1 MFPELR
7 GMIMLQIEMI
17 LNLGFFV
24 IGLSLLVL
32 GSDYLIQAATALAKR
47 VGVSDLLIGLTIV
60 AIGTSIPEI
69 VASIASISAG
79 KADLALANI
88 AGSSLANMTLIV
100 GISAIVAPLATNHII
115 LERDTKIMIFS
126 FVVLGIS
133 LFDPL
138 TPGVIAIWE
147 AAILILI
154 MLTYLTFLH
163 WGRAECDT
171 CYQFN
176 IFVDFFIRLKF
187 LTSLQGKLEPPKIT
201 KHEDENEDTEE
212 VQIDKRSS
220 IRDLI
225 IVLVSVAGVALGA
238 QWVVSGSEYLSI
250 TFGIGESVIGF
261 TLIAIGT
268 SLPELTVS
276 INSARHGFGRL
287 LIGNVVGSNI
297 INITLGLGLTAIF
310 LYSSYNLL
318 VSILMVSFLLVIS
331 AIFFYFVQHDWR
343 VTRTEGVTLLILYV
357 IVQIVSIFVAQIYL
371 V

>member
-1 MFPELR
+1 MQ
-7 GMIMLQIEMI
+7 QIEMI
-17 LNLGFFV
+17 LN
-24 IGLSLLVL
+24 IGLFVVGLAFLVL
-32 GSDYLIQAATALAKR
+32 GSDYLIQAATGLAKR
-47 VGVSDLLIGLTIV
+47 MGVSDLLIGLTIV

-79 KADLALANI
+79 KADLALSNI
-88 AGSSLANMTLIV
+88 AGSSLTNMTLIV

-126 FVVLGIS
+126 FAVLGIA
-133 LFDPL
+133 LLDPL

-147 AAILILI
+147 AAIMLLI

-171 CYQFN
+171 CYQFH
-176 IFVDFFIRLKF
+176 IFVDFFVRLKF
-187 LTSLQGKLEPPKIT
+187 LTSLQGKLEPPKIVKT
-201 KHEDENEDTEE
+201 EIDVDDVQETFEDSKSTF
-212 VQIDKRSS
+212 
-220 IRDLI
+220 RDLT
-225 IVLVSVAGVALGA
+225 IVTISVIAVAIGA
-238 QWVVSGSEYLSI
+238 QWVVSGAEYLSL

-261 TLIAIGT
+261 TLIALGT

-297 INITLGLGLTAIF
+297 MNITLGLGIGAFFF
-310 LYSSYNLL
+310 LSSYNFI
-318 VSILMVSFLLVIS
+318 VSILMVGFLMVIS
-331 AIFFYFVQHDWR
+331 AIFFYFVQHDWK
-343 VTRTEGVTLLILYV
+343 VTRKEGGVLILLYV
-357 IVQIVSIFVAQIYL
+357 IIQLISIYVAQLFL